1 MDGYGGLYI
10 SPPCAIGR
18 ILQLK
23 EVVLDLNILE
33 LLIKCIF
40 ITYIIKLVLKNN
52 LFICTLKLKIK
63 FLGVDLEIKNKEKK
77 HPSSQDQCFILL
89 KYSIKNPIALKHIKA
104 HRESDSHK
112 IIDFGSLLLSQRK
125 SSVTSTRLFLYI
137 YYIKF
142 SLKINN
148 FFCLLIA
155 HKK

>member
-52 LFICTLKLKIK
+52 LFICTLKLKVK
-63 FLGVDLEIKNKEKK
+63 FLGIDLEIKNKEKK
-77 HPSSQDQCFILL
+77 QPSTKDQSALYSQ
-89 KYSIKNPIALKHIKA
+89 IKIQQP
-104 HRESDSHK
+104 
-112 IIDFGSLLLSQRK
+112 
-125 SSVTSTRLFLYI
+125 
-137 YYIKF
+137 
-142 SLKINN
+142 
-148 FFCLLIA
+148 
-155 HKK
+155 